1 MVTPIVP
8 PSPSSADD
16 VSHHSTGDVMK
27 RKLPSSSLSSG
38 TKSEQPVSTLRL
50 SNRCVLLT
58 YFDGDVT
65 SCIDEHFS
73 RALRQSTSVIGD
85 RDRRRHQGITAITEQ
100 RQYSAPDLTGELV

>member
-1 MVTPIVP
+1 MVAPIVP

-16 VSHHSTGDVMK
+16 MSRHSTGDVMK
-27 RKLPSSSLSSG
+27 RKLPSSSG
-38 TKSEQPVSTLRL
+38 AKSELPVSTLRL

-73 RALRQSTSVIGD
+73 RALRQSTSAIGD
-85 RDRRRHQGITAITEQ
+85 RDRRSHQGITTVTEQ
-100 RQYSAPDLTGELV
+100 RQYSAPDITGEFVII